1 MIAYIIIVVLLLMS
15 AFFSGTEIAFTS
27 VNKLRLEKLAEGGS
41 PSAMRA
47 KKLSDNFIKVLG
59 TILIGNN
66 VVNIATSSISTMIA
80 VDILGEGNEGMAATL
95 VTAIVTVVI
104 LIFGEITP
112 KMIGKRFSLAITQL
126 ISLPLRIITI
136 ILTPISVP
144 VNGFVNAISRLF
156 DKNGEEEQLP
166 TVTEEELSSIIETV
180 EEEGIIDEDKSDL
193 LQSALDFS
201 DISIGEILTP
211 RIDMVAIDID
221 DDFDTIKEVLLNSRY
236 SRLPIYEGSVD
247 HIIGIVYV
255 NRLLK
260 RIANKEEIDIRSLM
274 FEPSFFHKTM
284 KLPTVLSEMRK
295 QHIHMAIV
303 LDEYGGTMGVVTM
316 EDILEEIVGDIWD
329 ESDEIKTDFVKSGE
343 NSYDVLGAAN
353 VHDFFD
359 FIDFDYR
366 DFVSEYTTVGGWTVE
381 MLESIPQEGDSFT
394 YKNLYVIVTEIT
406 DKIVSRVS
414 VIVTPEEAED

>member
-1 MIAYIIIVVLLLMS
+1 MIVKILTLVALIFMS
-15 AFFSGTEIAFTS
+15 AFFSGSEIAFTS
-27 VNKLRLEKLAEGGS
+27 VNKLRLEKLADGGKS
-41 PSAMRA
+41 SAIRA

-80 VDILGEGNEGMAATL
+80 IELLHGDEGKAVTL
-95 VTAIVTVVI
+95 VTAIVTVII

-112 KMIGKRFSLAITQL
+112 KMIGKRFSLTITQL
-126 ISLPLRIITI
+126 ISLPLRIIMI
-136 ILTPISVP
+136 ILAPISVP

-156 DKNGEEEQLP
+156 DKGDDEEQLP

-221 DDFDTIKEVLLNSRY
+221 DDFNTIKEVLLNSRY

-343 NSYDVLGAAN
+343 SSYDVLGTAN

-359 FIDFDYR
+359 FIDFDDR
-366 DFVSEYTTVGGWTVE
+366 DFESEYTTVGGWTVE

-414 VIVTPEEAED
+414 VIVTPEEQED